1 MAEPFSFGIA
11 KGDSQRTKAES
22 GDADEQGLAGSRS
35 GPPVDQ
41 RRRTAARG
49 EDARPGL
56 RFRPHRSAKARV
68 ARRNRPRGV
77 PPVQIGKAGG
87 DGPAPGVRCQLGNAK
102 CAG

>member
-68 ARRNRPRGV
+68 ARRNSAARRVSRGRRNN
-77 PPVQIGKAGG
+77 GRCR
-87 DGPAPGVRCQLGNAK
+87 PAPAFGSALVAQFRSG
-102 CAG
+102 